1 MIIDVNVYLSR
12 WPLRRL
18 PCDELPKLVERL
30 QTCGVT
36 QAWTGSFDGLLH
48 KDVGGVNER
57 LAAECRQVPA
67 GLLQPFGTVNPTLP
81 DWREE
86 LRRCHEVHHM
96 PGIRLQPNYHGY
108 QLDHPGFAE
117 LLQLAAARGLI
128 VQLAV
133 RMEDPRMQHPLLRV
147 PDVDTTPLPDLVAAV
162 PDLQLVLLNALQILP
177 GDRLSALAHTG
188 RVHFEIATLEGVA
201 GIASLVTRVPLERVL
216 FGSYCPF
223 FILESA
229 VLKLR
234 ESELSPAQL
243 DAIAFENARRVWHT
257 TQTMEQTTKQAM

>member
-1 MIIDVNVYLSR
+1 
-12 WPLRRL
+12 
-18 PCDELPKLVERL
+18 
-30 QTCGVT
+30 
-36 QAWTGSFDGLLH
+36 
-48 KDVGGVNER
+48 
-57 LAAECRQVPA
+57 
-67 GLLQPFGTVNPTLP
+67 
-81 DWREE
+81 
-86 LRRCHEVHHM
+86 M

-108 QLDHPGFAE
+108 TLDHPGFAE

-147 PDVDTTPLPDLVAAV
+147 PDVDTTLLPDLVTAV

-177 GDRLSALAHTG
+177 GDRLSALARTG
-188 RVHFEIATLEGVA
+188 RVYFEIATLEGVA
-201 GIASLVTRVPLERVL
+201 GIASLVTRVPLECVL
-216 FGSYCPF
+216 FGSYSPF

-243 DAIAFENARRVWHT
+243 DAITFENARRIG
-257 TQTMEQTTKQAM
+257 TQLRQ